1 MEEAQKNKLMKKLAL
16 VLIYLCSWEEK
27 EFDTVARRACKGYD
41 FDLLDELKE
50 EDLIDF
56 SYKAKS
62 LYLTPEGIEK
72 AKELLERF
80 ERMFTEN
87 P

>member
-1 MEEAQKNKLMKKLAL
+1 MEQSQKNKFMKEL
-16 VLIYLCSWEEK
+16 VLTLIYLCSWEEK
-27 EFDTVARRACKGYD
+27 DTITRRAWKGYN

-72 AKELLERF
+72 AKELLQRF
-80 ERMFTEN
+80 EADFIEK